1 MTGKAGENSD
11 LQGPQDPRN
20 DMMLSFLGFLFALN
34 IPGLKLKKL
43 AILDLP
49 VGTDTHT
56 DTDTHTYTSKALSSQ
71 RMRERAA
78 Y

>member
-11 LQGPQDPRN
+11 LQGPQDSRN

-34 IPGLKLKKL
+34 IPGLELKKL

-49 VGTDTHT
+49 VGTDPHIQTQTHT
-56 DTDTHTYTSKALSSQ
+56 HTPQKLSLVKG
-71 RMRERAA
+71 
-78 Y
+78 